1 MRPSK
6 SYFYK
11 ILYQD
16 ISNELKKNKNLN
28 FIDFACGH
36 AQILKDFKFQNY
48 TGIDIDEKEI
58 SSLKLKYPQQK
69 FYSDDILFF
78 KSSIKSDL
86 ACCVETFG
94 FNTKFNTNKLLDSLK
109 NISNCLNENGSL
121 FFNIQNKLFEENIEN
136 LNFFFK
142 NFEKVKIRRYG
153 FFSDRYSKFNHKIL
167 FLLEKIIS
175 KNINRGK
182 YLYIKCENYSQNLPI
197 K

>member
-16 ISNELKKNKNLN
+16 ISKEIKKDKNLN

-36 AQILKDFKFQNY
+36 AQILEDFKFQNY

-58 SSLKLKYPQQK
+58 SYLKLKHPQQK
-69 FYSDDILFF
+69 FYTEDILSF
-78 KSSIKSDL
+78 KSPIKGDL
-86 ACCVETFG
+86 VCCVETFG
-94 FNTKFNTNKLLDSLK
+94 FNTKFNTDKLLDSLK
-109 NISNCLNENGSL
+109 NISNSLKTNGSL
-121 FFNIQNKLFEENIEN
+121 FFNINIKLFEENIEN

-142 NFEKVKIRRYG
+142 NFEKVNIKRYG
-153 FFSDRYSKFNHKIL
+153 FFSKRYSKFNYKVL

-175 KNINRGK
+175 KNIDKGK
-182 YLYIKCENYSQNLPI
+182 FLYIKCTNYSNT
-197 K
+197 